1 MKLHWT
7 WDPSRNLSPWWNG
20 ETSFRQCTGA
30 PQDLPS
36 ASGPADQN
44 GSRAM
49 AICPHHRS
57 RWPVLIFRG
66 AHPEKAHGIPEAFSP
81 KSVWLGEVPEDRWC
95 HDLLG
100 LDFGIWRNMRFK
112 KLPGNSKH
120 STKMY
125 HIVWYYHVHLLNIVL
140 TYWNLQYVYIY
151 LWSTFVCSMY
161 CQSMQT
167 PVIAATRQ
175 VLEQRTVG
183 LGKAWQ
189 SSIWWYRNNM
199 IWFLFTWYG
208 MRWYLIELYGMK

>member
-1 MKLHWT
+1 MKSPNCQP
-7 WDPSRNLSPWWNG
+7 WDPSETLSPWWNG

-36 ASGPADQN
+36 ACGPADQN
-44 GSRAM
+44 GSRFL
-49 AICPHHRS
+49 AICSEHRS

-66 AHPEKAHGIPEAFSP
+66 AHPENAHGIPKAFNP
-81 KSVWLGEVPEDRWC
+81 KSVRLGEIGKHRLDWG

-100 LDFGIWRNMRFK
+100 LDFIEIWHIGWFK
-112 KLPGNSKH
+112 RRPGNSKH
-120 STKMY
+120 STKKTY
-125 HIVWYYHVHLLNIVL
+125 HIVWYHHVHLLNIVL
-140 TYWNLQYVYIY
+140 TYRNLRYVYIY

-183 LGKAWQ
+183 LGEAWQ
-189 SSIWWYRNNM
+189 SSERFHPI
-199 IWFLFTWYG
+199 
-208 MRWYLIELYGMK
+208 